1 MTWIKICGI
10 TNVQDA
16 VGAVESGADALGFVF
31 YPKSPRNMPAS
42 AVREIVGQ
50 LPQKIEKVGV
60 FVEERP
66 HRAAEVAR
74 ESGLT
79 AVQMYGMDL
88 QNVPLTSELKWIP
101 AFSANHLPPSVPH
114 QSNLFAVL
122 VDSGSK
128 ETPGGTGIT
137 FEWPGMQEKIA
148 LLGTTPVIV
157 AGGLTSENIS
167 DAIGILKP
175 WGVDVSSGVERSP
188 GHKDP
193 TKVQSFIQAVRKAET
208 SQLHGKRKLSKT

>member
-31 YPKSPRNMPAS
+31 YPKSPRNMAAS
-42 AVREIVGQ
+42 AVREIVRQ
-50 LPQKIEKVGV
+50 LPQRVEKVGV
-60 FVEERP
+60 FVEEP
-66 HRAAEVAR
+66 PQRAAEVAR
-74 ESGLT
+74 EAGLT

-88 QNVPLTSELKWIP
+88 QDASRTSELKWIP
-101 AFSANHLPPSVPH
+101 AFSANHLPPRVPH

-128 ETPGGTGIT
+128 DTPGGTGIA
-137 FEWPGMQEKIA
+137 FEWPRMQEQIA

-157 AGGLTSENIS
+157 AGGLTPENIS
-167 DAIGILKP
+167 EAIGILKP
-175 WGVDVSSGVERSP
+175 WGVDVSSGVEKSP
-188 GHKDP
+188 GRKDP